1 MSLAPVIAVTAP
13 STAAVTTPRRRR
25 KDARPAELL
34 EAALGVFVEKGF
46 AASRVDDV
54 AARAGVS
61 KGTLYLYYPSKESLL
76 EAVIRHHLSLPIAS
90 GAEAFAGYRGP
101 MSTLIREALTPV
113 WLHIVE
119 GPAAAVI
126 KLVVTEVRNFPGIAG
141 FYAREVIEP
150 AQRLIG
156 SAIERGIARR
166 EFRRVDVADTVRSIV
181 LPMVALCMY
190 RHSFAA
196 CVPPCMPPMTRG
208 EMQRFID
215 HHLDLVLR
223 GLARAPSV
231 EARAAPAPSRARASE
246 PAPARSAAKPL
257 PRRRRPSSPR
267 KAA

>member
-1 MSLAPVIAVTAP
+1 MNPSISLATRKPGTGPASP
-13 STAAVTTPRRRR
+13 PRRRR
-25 KDARPAELL
+25 KDARPGELL
-34 EAALGVFVEKGF
+34 DAALEVFVEKGF
-46 AASRVDDV
+46 AASRIDDV

-101 MSTLIREALTPV
+101 MSTLIRHALPPV
-113 WLHIVE
+113 WLNIVE
-119 GPAAAVI
+119 GPASGVI
-126 KLVVTEVRNFPGIAG
+126 KLMVTEVRNFPDIAG

-150 AQRLIG
+150 AHRLIG

-181 LPMVALCMY
+181 LPMITLCTY

-196 CVPPCMPPMTRG
+196 CVPPCMPPMTHADL
-208 EMQRFID
+208 QRFVD

-223 GLARAPSV
+223 GLTRSSAPV
-231 EARAAPAPSRARASE
+231 AAAPAKPTSQRTRLPSRPKTRQ
-246 PAPARSAAKPL
+246 PA
-257 PRRRRPSSPR
+257 
-267 KAA
+267 